1 MVDIKLLGVIVVYVV
16 CVILLL
22 VNVLIIII
30 ICYKKNYEKNI
41 LSKWRLYLIYVIL
54 KIINKV

>member
-30 ICYKKNYEKNI
+30 ICYKKNYEKYI
-41 LSKWRLYLIYVIL
+41 LSKGRVYLIYVIL